1 MPTTPGTTEA
11 LPPLIWDPS
20 YEVDLG
26 PHVFVTA
33 KYRLTRERLL
43 GDGIVSAAHFA
54 RPRPAS
60 REELARAHTDGY
72 LRKIEED
79 GFSIAERLRL
89 EVPFSEEGRDA
100 MVLSCGGTLSTGRL
114 ALEHGAAGHVGGGFH
129 HAYADHGEGFC
140 LLNDTAVALRALLA
154 DGSIERAAVVDLDVH
169 HGNGTASI
177 FADDPSVFTFS
188 MHQENNYP
196 ADKPPSDLD
205 IGLRDGVED
214 EEYLSRLDRA
224 LPDILDDH
232 RPDLV
237 LYLAGADP
245 YRDDQ
250 LGGLRLTRDGLRR
263 RDRLV
268 LTETR
273 RRGVPVA
280 VVLAGGYAF
289 RLDDTVAIHVAT
301 IEELVQAS
309 RSGGGSGPE
318 AEDAG
323 SPDVPPK
330 PGVG

>member
-1 MPTTPGTTEA
+1 MPTTHGTNGPKGAT
-11 LPPLIWDPS
+11 PPLVWDPS

-43 GDGIVSAAHFA
+43 ADGTVTDAHFVE
-54 RPRPAS
+54 PAPAT
-60 REELARAHTDGY
+60 REELARAHTETY
-72 LRKIEED
+72 LTKIEENR
-79 GFSIAERLRL
+79 FTITERLRL

-100 MVLSCGGTLSTGRL
+100 MVLSCGGTLLACRL

-154 DGSIERAAVVDLDVH
+154 DGSVERATVVDLDVH

-196 ADKPPSDLD
+196 VDKPPSDLD
-205 IGLRDGVED
+205 IGLDDGVGD
-214 EEYLSRLDRA
+214 EEYLRRLGQA
-224 LPDILDDH
+224 LPDVLDGH

-250 LGGLRLTRDGLRR
+250 LGGLRLSRDGLRR

-273 RRGVPVA
+273 RRDAPVA

-289 RLDDTVAIHVAT
+289 RLEDTVGIHVAT
-301 IEELVQAS
+301 IEELVAV
-309 RSGGGSGPE
+309 SG
-318 AEDAG
+318 EDG
-323 SPDVPPK
+323 TEPDR
-330 PGVG
+330 G